1 MACRHYWISGR
12 VQGVFYRA
20 STQEK
25 AQSLGLKGWIK
36 NLPDGRVETVA
47 CGSEEILAKL
57 EVWLHQGPPTAK
69 VDRVE
74 IKQETVVP
82 DTQGFE
88 VRY

>member
-20 STQEK
+20 SAQGK
-25 AQSLGLKGWIK
+25 AQSLGLKGWVK
-36 NLPDGRVETVA
+36 NLHDGRVEAVA

-57 EVWLHQGPPTAK
+57 EVWLHQGPPMAI
-69 VDRVE
+69 VDHVE
-74 IKQETVVP
+74 IKQEIVIP
-82 DTQGFE
+82 DTQDFE